1 MGPAKILPVFLLGE
15 SPSPKMG
22 GEAGYEAEIDGII
35 ERFGLETG
43 SKVVVRNED
52 DLLGV
57 NLNGVD
63 GLVVFP
69 HCESRFSPLIYVAE
83 SGSPILIASE
93 EETFCNALNTYE
105 YLADHGN
112 VEVAFG
118 EDEVKRKVRAIE
130 AAAWVE
136 RAKTCL
142 FDSGDWKVEGIA
154 WMKNPIVS
162 GMLKTEPVDLGRF
175 FELYEGADAE
185 EAEGLAG
192 RWMGESEVLEPSFED
207 VVKSARLY
215 MAMKAAIEEMG
226 ADAAY
231 VLWCGQ
237 FTKRLGTKMCFALAK
252 LSDDGIPVGCWRG
265 ENLLPLLVLHAAS
278 ERPVFVC
285 EAFTHSGKTISLR
298 HCFAPGV
305 ISSDG
310 YRLKRW
316 RDMEGTVTGYVRLPE
331 GEATLVNCGIGDRMV
346 VARGRV
352 VDCRDLGG
360 ENCRMTIWVELE
372 DSESVHDF
380 VGREFAMVYGDYAE
394 EACEIGERL
403 GLMVL

>member
-1 MGPAKILPVFLLGE
+1 MGPAKLVPVFLLGE

-22 GEAGYEAEIDGII
+22 GEAGYEADMDGII

-43 SKVVVRNED
+43 SKVVVRKDD
-52 DLLGV
+52 DLLRV

-69 HCESRFSPLIYVAE
+69 YCEGRFSPLIYIAE

-112 VEVAFG
+112 VELAFG
-118 EDEVKRKVRAIE
+118 EDGVKRKVRVIE
-130 AAAWVE
+130 AAACVE

-142 FDSGDWKVEGIA
+142 FDSGDWKVESIA
-154 WMKNPIVS
+154 WMKNPIFS
-162 GMLKTEPVDLGRF
+162 GMLKTELVDLGRF

-192 RWMGESEVLEPSFED
+192 RWMGEYEVLEPSFDD

-237 FTKRLGTKMCFALAK
+237 FTKRLGTKMCFA
-252 LSDDGIPVGCWRG
+252 
-265 ENLLPLLVLHAAS
+265 
-278 ERPVFVC
+278 
-285 EAFTHSGKTISLR
+285 
-298 HCFAPGV
+298 PGV
-305 ISSDG
+305 IASDG

-316 RDMEGTVTGYVRLPE
+316 REMEGTVTGYVQLPE

-372 DSESVHDF
+372 DPESVHDF